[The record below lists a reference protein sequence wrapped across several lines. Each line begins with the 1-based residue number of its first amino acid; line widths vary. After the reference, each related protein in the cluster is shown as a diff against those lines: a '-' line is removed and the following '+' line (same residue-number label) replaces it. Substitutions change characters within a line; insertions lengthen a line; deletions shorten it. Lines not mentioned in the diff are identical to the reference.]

1 MTTHSWHPL
10 TTPPRL
16 GSRVRSVAR
25 RGPSYLDPLCCGLAP
40 QLPPETG
47 PVRVVYPARLRRPA
61 SLATEVHETC
71 SGTGKHSNPEWTDDG
86 VESGRF
92 EAEGGTVRL
101 RPTSSR
107 EMIVSKIEKP
117 YMFGYVRVSTEEQAE
132 SRNGIEAQEAVLRA
146 EAERR
151 GWDLEVF
158 RDEGKSGKFVNEGL
172 REVLDLLGS
181 GQGDGLVVAKM
192 DRLARSV
199 IHAATITERAQKQG
213 WSLVVIDLNL
223 DFTTASGRLMGH
235 MLMSF
240 AEFERGVIGER
251 TSAALAA
258 KKRRGEPVGRTCA
271 APAPIVRRI
280 VMDRR
285 AGQSFARIARA
296 LTNEGVLS
304 PTGLDSWQ
312 SSSVRRIY
320 TSAAAKEAAQATHEQ
335 KAS

>member
-1 MTTHSWHPL
+1 M
-10 TTPPRL
+10 
-16 GSRVRSVAR
+16 
-25 RGPSYLDPLCCGLAP
+25 
-40 QLPPETG
+40 
-47 PVRVVYPARLRRPA
+47 
-61 SLATEVHETC
+61 
-71 SGTGKHSNPEWTDDG
+71 
-86 VESGRF
+86 
-92 EAEGGTVRL
+92 
-101 RPTSSR
+101 
-107 EMIVSKIEKP
+107 SKIEKP

-199 IHAATITERAQKQG
+199 IHAATITERAQRQG

-335 KAS
+335 KVS